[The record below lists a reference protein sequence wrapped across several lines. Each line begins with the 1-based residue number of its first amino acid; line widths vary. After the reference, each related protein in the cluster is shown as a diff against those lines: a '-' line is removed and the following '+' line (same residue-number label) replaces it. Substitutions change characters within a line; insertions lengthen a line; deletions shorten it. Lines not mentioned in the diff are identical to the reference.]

1 MSNIQGKCGIVTG
14 AASGMGRAS
23 CLMFARAGARVACA
37 DVDEASTL
45 KLAKEIV
52 DGGGEAI
59 ACTLDVTSR
68 ESARVA
74 VAQTAKAFG
83 RVDFLVNYAGVW
95 DGRNI
100 DEIEDEH
107 WDRIMTVNLKGS
119 FIVVQAVAPRMMEQK
134 YGRIVLIG
142 SIAARVGGEMG
153 GPHYAAS
160 KGGVISLARAC
171 ARRLG
176 KFNITV
182 NTINPGAVETA
193 MTAPWPQEVKNRM
206 AGVTPLGR
214 IGVPEDI
221 GAVSQFLISDLSGW
235 VTGETIEVNGG
246 AYFG

>member
-1 MSNIQGKCGIVTG
+1 MSIIEGKCGIVTG

-37 DVDEASTL
+37 DVDEKSTA
-45 KLAKEIV
+45 KIAKEV
-52 DGGGEAI
+52 ADAGGEAI

-68 ESARVA
+68 ESARAA
-74 VAQTAKAFG
+74 VAKTREAFG

-107 WDRIMTVNLKGS
+107 WDRIMDVNLKGS
-119 FIVVQAVAPRMMEQK
+119 FIVVQAVAPVMIEQK

-142 SIAARVGGEMG
+142 SISALVGGEMG

-176 KFNITV
+176 KHNITV

-193 MTAPWPQEVKNRM
+193 MTASWPDAVKKSM
-206 AGVTPLGR
+206 AGATPLGR
-214 IGVPEDI
+214 IAVPDDI
-221 GAVSQFLISDLSGW
+221 SAASVFLISDLSGW
-235 VTGETIEVNGG
+235 VTGQTLDVNGG
-246 AYFG
+246 SYFG